1 MKGSLMRRESVMGYT
16 SPVSLIRE
24 IDRALDDI
32 FRRFLGYEPTAASV
46 TESGEMVW
54 TPAVDVV
61 ETPDAFE
68 VYMVVP
74 HADAQSLK
82 VRAQDNVLVISGET
96 RMPYELKD
104 EHNVLLSEVMW
115 GRFHRS
121 IQLPESVNWDGVK
134 AEYRNGLLHIHLP
147 KAEEVKTREI
157 RIEVK

>member
-1 MKGSLMRRESVMGYT
+1 MKGTLMKREGVGYT

-32 FRRFLGYEPTAASV
+32 FRRFFGTYEPAAV

-68 VYMVVP
+68 VYMVLP
-74 HADAQSLK
+74 HAEVNNLK
-82 VRAQDNVLVISGET
+82 VRAQDNALVISGET

-104 EHNVLLSEVMW
+104 DHTLLYGEVLW

-121 IQLPESVNWDGVK
+121 IQLPAPVNWDGVK

-147 KAEEVKTREI
+147 KAEEVRTREI

>member
-1 MKGSLMRRESVMGYT
+1 MKGTLMKREVLGYT

-32 FRRFLGYEPTAASV
+32 FRRFFGAYEPAAV

-61 ETPDAFE
+61 ETPDSFE
-68 VYMVVP
+68 VYMVLP
-74 HADAQSLK
+74 HADANSLK
-82 VRAQDNVLVISGET
+82 VRAQDNALVISGET

-104 EHNVLLSEVMW
+104 DSTLLYNEVLW

-121 IQLPESVNWDGVK
+121 IQLPAPVNWDKVK
-134 AEYRNGLLHIHLP
+134 AEYRNGLLHVHLP